1 MTVFVGGGTVLLKD
15 IIDEVW
21 KRYHSTYY
29 VLERS
34 ESKCK
39 RLYQTIYGRKGRILK
54 GGRMT
59 KQNPYRFSLGFDEE
73 DPEHQEVAK
82 ILNQLG
88 HRKAKFVVKAVLA
101 YHKNIEG
108 KYSKESAVID
118 KKLDT
123 PKKNRVIQL
132 QEEFLPTLQE
142 EDILM
147 IQKNKELLQEMEK
160 EELEENKSS
169 YKEEL

>member
-1 MTVFVGGGTVLLKD
+1 MA
-15 IIDEVW
+15 
-21 KRYHSTYY
+21 
-29 VLERS
+29 
-34 ESKCK
+34 
-39 RLYQTIYGRKGRILK
+39 
-54 GGRMT
+54 

-73 DPEHQEVAK
+73 DPDHQEVAR

-101 YHKNIEG
+101 YHQNIEG
-108 KYSKESAVID
+108 KFSKEQAVID
-118 KKLDT
+118 KKLD
-123 PKKNRVIQL
+123 IQL
-132 QEEFLPTLQE
+132 QDEFLPTLQE

>member
-1 MTVFVGGGTVLLKD
+1 MA
-15 IIDEVW
+15 
-21 KRYHSTYY
+21 
-29 VLERS
+29 
-34 ESKCK
+34 
-39 RLYQTIYGRKGRILK
+39 
-54 GGRMT
+54 
-59 KQNPYRFSLGFDEE
+59 KQNPYRFSLGFDEA

-82 ILNQLG
+82 ILNRLG

-101 YHKNIEG
+101 YHQNIEE
-108 KYSKESAVID
+108 KCSKEQVMIE
-118 KKLDT
+118 KKRDM

-132 QEEFLPTLQE
+132 QDEILPTLQE

>member
-1 MTVFVGGGTVLLKD
+1 
-15 IIDEVW
+15 
-21 KRYHSTYY
+21 
-29 VLERS
+29 
-34 ESKCK
+34 
-39 RLYQTIYGRKGRILK
+39 
-54 GGRMT
+54 MT

-108 KYSKESAVID
+108 KYSKEPAVMD

>member
-1 MTVFVGGGTVLLKD
+1 
-15 IIDEVW
+15 
-21 KRYHSTYY
+21 
-29 VLERS
+29 
-34 ESKCK
+34 
-39 RLYQTIYGRKGRILK
+39 
-54 GGRMT
+54 MT

-108 KYSKESAVID
+108 KYSKELAVID

-123 PKKNRVIQL
+123 PKKNRVIQ
-132 QEEFLPTLQE
+132 LQE

>member
-1 MTVFVGGGTVLLKD
+1 MA
-15 IIDEVW
+15 
-21 KRYHSTYY
+21 
-29 VLERS
+29 
-34 ESKCK
+34 
-39 RLYQTIYGRKGRILK
+39 
-54 GGRMT
+54 

-73 DPEHQEVAK
+73 DPDHQEVAR

-101 YHKNIEG
+101 YHQNIEG
-108 KYSKESAVID
+108 KFSKEQAVID
-118 KKLDT
+118 KK
-123 PKKNRVIQL
+123 NRVVQL
-132 QEEFLPTLQE
+132 QDEFLPTLQE

>member
-1 MTVFVGGGTVLLKD
+1 MA
-15 IIDEVW
+15 
-21 KRYHSTYY
+21 
-29 VLERS
+29 
-34 ESKCK
+34 
-39 RLYQTIYGRKGRILK
+39 
-54 GGRMT
+54 
-59 KQNPYRFSLGFDEE
+59 KQNPYRFSLGFDEA

-101 YHKNIEG
+101 YHQNVEG
-108 KYSKESAVID
+108 KPSNEQAVIE
-118 KKLDT
+118 KNLDM

-132 QEEFLPTLQE
+132 QDEFLPTLQE

-147 IQKNKELLQEMEK
+147 IQKNKELLQEMEN
-160 EELEENKSS
+160 EELEESKSF